1 MLTKAHGFSK
11 HGDTPDALLIEAAL
25 ANPDAFG
32 AIVEKYWD
40 PLFRYVRRIGFVSA
54 EEAEDILQETFLNA
68 YRKLHEY
75 ESDMKLGSWLYRIA
89 HNQTIDTFRRA
100 DARPKSISL
109 DDDEWHRLFVSA
121 TDMERE
127 LFAKDRLAMV
137 KRALSRVPDRYRE
150 VLVLRFLEEKDYEEI
165 MDILE
170 KPKGT
175 VATLIARG
183 RRILLEELVK
193 EDGSIKTIV

>member
-1 MLTKAHGFSK
+1 MKQI
-11 HGDTPDALLIEAAL
+11 DTPDAHLIQAAL
-25 ANPDAFG
+25 DNPDAFG

-40 PLFRYVRRIGFVSA
+40 PLYRYVRRIGYVSP
-54 EEAEDILQETFLNA
+54 EEAEDILQETFLKA

-75 ESDMKLGSWLYRIA
+75 EPDMKLGSWLYRIA

-109 DDDEWHRLFVSA
+109 EEDEWHRLFVSA
-121 TDMERE
+121 TDMEKE
-127 LFAKDRLAMV
+127 LFAKDRLEKV

-150 VLVLRFLEEKDYEEI
+150 ALVLRFLEEKDYEEI

-183 RRILLEELVK
+183 RRILLEELEK
-193 EDGSIKTIV
+193 EENPIRTTL